1 MDLKLTSRAEDFI
14 DDKYFHELLQN
25 TKEDLPKIREI
36 LAKSKTKQALTL
48 EETATLLAINS
59 PEAKQELFETAKELK
74 RSIYGK
80 RIVLFAP
87 LYIGN
92 YCINN
97 CQYCGFR
104 SSLRKAVRRTL
115 S

>member
-1 MDLKLTSRAEDFI
+1 MERVLTQGATDFI
-14 DDKYFHELLQN
+14 DDKLLHDLINN

-36 LAKSKTKQALTL
+36 LQKSKSKQALTL
-48 EETATLLAINS
+48 EETATLLAIKS
-59 PEAKQELFETAKELK
+59 PEGLEELFETAKELK
-74 RSIYGK
+74 RSIYGN

-97 CQYCGFR
+97 CHY
-104 SSLRKAVRRTL
+104 
-115 S
+115 

>member
-1 MDLKLTSRAEDFI
+1 MNNYELTKDAADFI
-14 DDKYFHELLQN
+14 NDDKLHSLINN
-25 TKEDLPKIREI
+25 TVEDKARIREI
-36 LAKSKTKQALTL
+36 FQKSKSKQALTV
-48 EETATLLAINS
+48 EETAQLLAIKS
-59 PEAKQELFETAKELK
+59 PELLEELYETARELK
-74 RSIYGK
+74 RSIYGN

-104 SSLRKAVRRTL
+104 RRATKG
-115 S
+115 